1 MAIKLYKSGSSTPI
15 LTMDTIQS
23 LDFNVKG
30 NVMDV
35 PIPDE
40 QDAMIMN
47 MGGVSRSIGL
57 KWTLVSSNIVA
68 DIVKLV
74 FNIIDGTMFNDFII
88 EFEDWNIRKEC
99 VIEKISLSY
108 RAGESSKIDVT
119 INIIIG
125 SAMM

>member
-74 FNIIDGTMFNDFII
+74 FEIIDGTMFNDFII

-108 RAGESSKIDVT
+108 RAGESAKIDVT

>member
-15 LTMDTIQS
+15 LTMNTIQS

-74 FNIIDGTMFNDFII
+74 FKIIDGTMFNDFII

-108 RAGESSKIDVT
+108 RAGESAKIDVT